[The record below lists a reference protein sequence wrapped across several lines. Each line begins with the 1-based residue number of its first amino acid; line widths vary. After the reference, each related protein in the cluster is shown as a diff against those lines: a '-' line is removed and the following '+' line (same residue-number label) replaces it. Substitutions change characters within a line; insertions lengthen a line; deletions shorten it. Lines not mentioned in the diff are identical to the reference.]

1 MFRVQERLIHNSQ
14 SALNE
19 LLIRP
24 GSRRG
29 MRLIVSLFVCAL
41 LMPVWVLAVT
51 SVPSDEY
58 KIKATLIHS
67 LSRFIAWPL
76 KFSAQLLDL
85 AKVIIGK

>member
-1 MFRVQERLIHNSQ
+1 VFRVQERLIHNSQ

-24 GSRRG
+24 GSRHG
-29 MRLIVSLFVCAL
+29 MCLIVSLFVCAL
-41 LMPVWVLAVT
+41 LIPVWVLAET

-58 KIKATLIHS
+58 KIKAAVIHHV
-67 LSRFIAWPL
+67 SRFTAWQL

-85 AKVIIGK
+85 AKVIIGE